1 MKSLR
6 PVPSRREQRGAI
18 AIIVGLSLAVLI
30 GFAGLALDGGRL
42 YLTKTELQ
50 NAADACA
57 LAAAY
62 ELSGAPNIPA
72 DNFTHAKDAGL
83 LVAAENR
90 VGFQG
95 AAIDAQDVT
104 IEFGPSL
111 SAGPWLSAASNPPG
125 DSKYARC
132 TIQETGIVPWFMQVL
147 GIGPQ
152 QVAAL
157 ATATL
162 SNAQTN
168 CGIPLAMCTQGP
180 PPTYGLT
187 KGQWVNGRFD
197 SGGGLTGSF
206 NWIDFTPPGG
216 GQSELA
222 GLLKGNGVCNMDT
235 SIKVGQPGNMGNAAA
250 QAWNT
255 RFGLYQSGQNNVNT
269 APPDRTGYPYTLQ
282 SYPQGANA
290 LPDFIAKRGLNVPYG
305 SNVADGNTISGLAI
319 SNAYNP
325 VTTVAQHQQYGADR
339 RIAVAPLVNCGEWSD
354 TNHQIQIQAWVCVL
368 MLHPIAS
375 PSDIVTMEFLGLAN
389 DPSSPCATS
398 GVVGAGGSVGPL
410 VPGLVQ

>member
-1 MKSLR
+1 MKTLR

-42 YLTKTELQ
+42 YMTKTELQ

-62 ELSGAPNIPA
+62 ELTGAPNIPA
-72 DNFTHAKDAGL
+72 ANFAHANDAGL
-83 LVAAENR
+83 LVAGDNR

-95 AAIDAQDVT
+95 DDIVPQDVT
-104 IEFGPSL
+104 VEFGTSL

-125 DSKYARC
+125 NSKYVRC
-132 TIQETGIVPWFMQVL
+132 TIQEAGIAPWFMQVL
-147 GIGPQ
+147 GFGPQ
-152 QVAAL
+152 TVRAL

-162 SNAQTN
+162 ANSQTN
-168 CGIPLAMCTQGP
+168 CGIPLGMCTKGP
-180 PPTYGLT
+180 APTYGLT
-187 KGQWVNGRFD
+187 KGQWVDGRF
-197 SGGGLTGSF
+197 SAGGGSTGSF
-206 NWIDFTPPGG
+206 NWIDFTPTAG

-222 GLLKGNGVCNMDT
+222 ALLKGNGECNMNT
-235 SIKVGQPGNMGNAAA
+235 AVNVGQPGNLGNAAA

-269 APPDRTGYPYTLQ
+269 APPDRTGYAYTALNWP
-282 SYPQGANA
+282 SRFNA
-290 LPDFIAKRGLNVPYG
+290 LPDFLAKRSINAPYG
-305 SNVADGNTISGLAI
+305 PNVAAGNALTGLSI

-325 VTTVAQHQQYGADR
+325 TTSVAQHAQYGADR
-339 RIAVAPLVNCGEWSD
+339 RLAVAPLLNCADWEG
-354 TNHQIQIQAWVCVL
+354 TNHQAPIQAWVCVL
-368 MLHPIAS
+368 LLHPIAS
-375 PSDIVTMEFLGLAN
+375 PQDIVYMEFEGMAN
-389 DPSSPCATS
+389 DPTSPCATS
-398 GVVGAGGSVGPL
+398 GVIGTANSVGPL